1 MSYEGDERRAQV
13 GWHVDKTLSIGN
25 VITTVVAIITM
36 IWFIAGQ
43 DQRISANTINIEHSA
58 KVSLDRDLQIER
70 THKDSEQRATRTV
83 ERIEEKLDKI
93 FEYVRGQK

>member
-1 MSYEGDERRAQV
+1 MNYEGEERREQA

-43 DQRISANTINIEHSA
+43 DQRISANSLNIEHVA

-70 THKDSEQRATRTV
+70 TQLAAEQRTTRTV
-83 ERIEEKLDKI
+83 ERIDSKLDKI
-93 FEYVRGQK
+93 FEYVRGRN